1 MSEKKKPKV
10 SKGNTTIGGVVV
22 ALVLGLLYFVNGGET
37 TTEDDVIENIEEGIV
52 YNGLTNYLPTSTTD
66 QLIKYP
72 YYTISYSEKHKQAEW
87 VAYKLTRDMVLK
99 AGSASRAH
107 MPFKPDSNLDKSKA
121 VKTSDYTRSGYDR
134 GHLVPAQD
142 MSFDETAMKETFFMS
157 NVSPQD
163 KDFNR
168 GKWKELE
175 NETRNWASKY
185 DEIYVIAGPVLTKR
199 AIKRFPKD
207 KKYIPVPHSYYK
219 IILDFTGNENEVK
232 AIAFWLRNQETEI
245 PLSGF
250 VTTIDEI
257 EKLTGIDFFPGLPDD
272 IEDELESRARIDDW
286 NMTQDAYSVSFD
298 PSQIKEFLEEEN

>member
-1 MSEKKKPKV
+1 MSEEKELAAAGSGKKK
-10 SKGNTTIGGVVV
+10 IGGVIV
-22 ALVLGLLYFVNGGET
+22 AIILGLLYFLNGGEPST
-37 TTEDDVIENIEEGIV
+37 NGDITENVEDEMV
-52 YNGLTNYLPTSTTD
+52 YNGLENYLPTSTTE

-99 AGSASRAH
+99 ATAERGHLTFKKDTSLAS
-107 MPFKPDSNLDKSKA
+107 NKA
-121 VKTSDYTRSGYDR
+121 VKSSDYTRSGYDR

-142 MSFDETAMKETFFMS
+142 MAFSATAMKETFFMS

-175 NETRNWASKY
+175 NQTRTWASEN

-199 AIKRFPKD
+199 AIKRFPKA
-207 KKYIPVPHSYYK
+207 KKAIPVPHSYFK
-219 IILDFTGNENEVK
+219 IILDFTGKEDEVK
-232 AIAFWLRNQETEI
+232 AIAFWLRNQETDI

-257 EKLTGIDFFPGLPDD
+257 EELTGIDFFPGLPND
-272 IEDELESRARIDDW
+272 IEDKLESRARIDDW
-286 NMTQDAYSVSFD
+286 NMTQDAYGASFD
-298 PSQIKEFLEEEN
+298 PAKVKEFLEEEN

>member
-1 MSEKKKPKV
+1 MSEENKPKIGG
-10 SKGNTTIGGVVV
+10 SNTKIGGVIV
-22 ALVLGLLYFVNGGET
+22 AVILALLYYMGGGEPST
-37 TTEDDVIENIEEGIV
+37 PQDDIVDNIEEGMV
-52 YNGLTNYLPTSTTD
+52 YNGLRNYLPTSTTD

-99 AGSASRAH
+99 ATADRGH
-107 MPFKPDSNLDKSKA
+107 LTFKKDTSLESSKA
-121 VKTSDYTRSGYDR
+121 VSSSDYTRTGYDR

-142 MSFDETAMKETFFMS
+142 MAFSATAMKETFYMS

-175 NETRNWASKY
+175 NETRNWAAKY

-199 AIKRFPKD
+199 AIKRFPKT
-207 KKYIPVPHSYYK
+207 KKSIPVPHSYFK
-219 IILDFTGNENEVK
+219 IILDFTGNEDEVK

-257 EKLTGIDFFPGLPDD
+257 EELTGIDFFPGLPDD
-272 IEDELESRARIDDW
+272 IENKLESQARIDDW
-286 NMTQDAYSVSFD
+286 EMTQDAYSVSFD
-298 PSQIKEFLEEEN
+298 STMIKQFLEEEN

>member
-1 MSEKKKPKV
+1 MSEEKNLKTGG
-10 SKGNTTIGGVVV
+10 SNTKIGGVIV
-22 ALVLGLLYFVNGGET
+22 AIIVGLLYFVGGGDSSNT
-37 TTEDDVIENIEEGIV
+37 DDVIENIEGGIV
-52 YNGLTNYLPTSTTD
+52 YNGLENYLPTSTTD

-99 AGSASRAH
+99 ATADRGHLTFKKDTSIAS
-107 MPFKPDSNLDKSKA
+107 SKA
-121 VKTSDYTRSGYDR
+121 VKSSDYTRSGYDR

-142 MSFDETAMKETFFMS
+142 MAFSSQAMEETFYMS

-175 NETRNWASKY
+175 NQTREWAAEH

-199 AIKRFPKD
+199 AIKRFPKS

-219 IILDFTGNENEVK
+219 IILDFTGNEDEVK
-232 AIAFWLRNQETEI
+232 AIAFWLRNKETDI

-257 EKLTGIDFFPGLPDD
+257 EELTGIDFFPGLPDD
-272 IEDELESRARIDDW
+272 IEEKLESRARIDDW
-286 NMTQDAYSVSFD
+286 EMTQDAYSVSFD
-298 PSQIKEFLEEEN
+298 TTMIKKFLEEEN